1 MAPAKSVAEP
11 DTLVAAATLT
21 PSKVR
26 GIDCMTAPGSYQTQ
40 TSDMFAVH
48 QAITTALE
56 AAPVLVGG
64 TADNADRVDLIAS
77 FYENLLE
84 FLHVH
89 HAGEDELIYPILEE
103 RCAHERAML
112 ARIDAQHTLLDE
124 PMSQARAA
132 IAAWQLAPTP
142 AGAEDVL
149 CLLTAIDETLRPHLG
164 EEETF
169 VLPVASAWMS
179 PEEWGEIPGHAMQL
193 FQGDK
198 PWLAIGLI
206 REQLTDEHN
215 AAMLA
220 AMPSPVQTLWT
231 DQWEPAF
238 SAFIGD
244 VRSA

>member
-1 MAPAKSVAEP
+1 
-11 DTLVAAATLT
+11 
-21 PSKVR
+21 
-26 GIDCMTAPGSYQTQ
+26 MTAPGSYQTH

-64 TADNADRVDLIAS
+64 TVDNADRVGVIAS
-77 FYENLLE
+77 FYKNLLE

-89 HAGEDELIYPILEE
+89 HAGEDELIYPILEK
-103 RCAHERAML
+103 RCADERAML
-112 ARIDAQHTLLDE
+112 ERIDAQHTLLDE
-124 PMSQARAA
+124 PMAQARAV
-132 IAAWQLAPTP
+132 IAEWAVAPS
-142 AGAEDVL
+142 AEGAEDVL
-149 CLLTAIDETLRPHLG
+149 RLLTTIDETLRPHLG

-179 PEEWGEIPGHAMQL
+179 PEEWGELPGHAMQS

-215 AAMLA
+215 AAMLSG
-220 AMPSPVQTLWT
+220 MPPAVQTLWT
-231 DQWEPAF
+231 EQWEPAF
-238 SAFIGD
+238 TAFIGD